1 MPTIPNDAPRIIAM
15 AISLKINANKPLSG
29 DEEIIND
36 PDLNPNYYFD
46 EVTIPMNRSPEPHAP
61 QAKTPKNSNVTKTK
75 NIWETLEFLILSQ
88 MFIIDRVINC
98 EKRTSYGFN
107 CSKDTGSHAQT
118 NHTFE

>member
-46 EVTIPMNRSPEPHAP
+46 EVTTPMNRSPEPHAP
-61 QAKTPKNSNVTKTK
+61 QAKTPKNSNVTLMASTAAKIPAAMLKPT
-75 NIWETLEFLILSQ
+75 TLLNNSCLLS
-88 MFIIDRVINC
+88 MSRLSSNHI
-98 EKRTSYGFN
+98 KR
-107 CSKDTGSHAQT
+107 
-118 NHTFE
+118 